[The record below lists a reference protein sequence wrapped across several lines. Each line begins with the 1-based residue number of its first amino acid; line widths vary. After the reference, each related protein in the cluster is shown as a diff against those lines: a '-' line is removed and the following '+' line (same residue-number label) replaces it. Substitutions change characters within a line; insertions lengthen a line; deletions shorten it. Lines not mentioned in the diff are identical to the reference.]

1 MTSQYSI
8 FTRAELIGM
17 LKENNAELTKLQAT
31 EEVKPDPINKQMIA
45 KLTTKDNEL
54 RTAISSSQATTSPAS
69 SSHQDYKFIQLANS
83 MSSAMKDIKRLEP
96 GVPSENF
103 IASLRNVYELLVK
116 PDVTNHPRLETE
128 FLKQARLRMAETYN
142 TQLLNSGTQ
151 VSTFEEFQS
160 YIAKTHGSQLTNYQ
174 LLSRAWDLE
183 LGQSESLTDFAT
195 KLELRMRDAAQ
206 QIEARFVA
214 EKKSATNP
222 NPTMTSETVF
232 QLVGGMLMSEK
243 IKQRSPKIFSHL
255 VRTMDKHYSASTIA
269 HEAKLYEERLGDQG
283 DSILAANN
291 FFAHK
296 SKKRNQKPK
305 SKAPKPSL
313 PTSGNKLTKEKFD
326 QFKTQGKDCNNA
338 KNGKPCY
345 YKPCPF
351 RHANGHVA
359 NLAYVTENSSNE
371 QSTDFQYGLLA

>member
-1 MTSQYSI
+1 M
-8 FTRAELIGM
+8 FTRSELITM
-17 LKENNAELTKLQAT
+17 LKETNAELTKLQAT
-31 EEVKPDPINKQMIA
+31 EVVNPNPVNKEMINS
-45 KLTTKDNEL
+45 LTTKAQNI
-54 RTAISSSQATTSPAS
+54 RSAISSTTPTTQQASTSQ
-69 SSHQDYKFIQLANS
+69 QDYKFIQVANS

-96 GVPSENF
+96 GVPAENF
-103 IASLRNVYELLVK
+103 IASLRNVYDLLVK
-116 PDVTNHPRLETE
+116 PETTNHPRLETE

-142 TQLLNSGTQ
+142 TQLTNSGTQ

-160 YIAKTHGSQLTNYQ
+160 YIVKTHGSQLTNYQ

-206 QIEARFVA
+206 QIEARYVA
-214 EKKSATNP
+214 EKKTATNP

-269 HEAKLYEERLGDQG
+269 HEAKLYEERLGHEG
-283 DSILAANN
+283 DSILGANN

-305 SKAPKPSL
+305 PKAPKSTL
-313 PTSGNKLTKEKFD
+313 PTSGNKLSNEKFD
-326 QFKTQGKDCNNA
+326 QYKAQGKACNNF
-338 KNGKPCY
+338 KQDKPCY

-351 RHANGHVA
+351 RHVKGHVA
-359 NLAYVTENSSNE
+359 NLAYVTEDTSSE